1 MSYYLAIAFGGAAGA
16 LCRYWITSLVEHH
29 NSTSF
34 PMGTFVVNVIGSL
47 LIGVLFILVTEK
59 IQLAASLRP
68 LLMIG
73 FLGALTTFST
83 YSLDALLLMQEGLL
97 GTAVTYIL
105 VSVVSCLFA
114 AWAGMSLVRLL
125 I

>member
-16 LCRYWITSLVEHH
+16 LCRYWLTSLAEHH
-29 NSTSF
+29 NSTVF
-34 PMGTFVVNVIGSL
+34 PVGTFVVNVVGSL

-59 IQLAASLRP
+59 IQLAAHLRP

-83 YSLDALLLMQEGLL
+83 FSLDALLLMQEGYF
-97 GTAVTYIL
+97 GTALAYIL
-105 VSVVSCLFA
+105 VSVVSCLLA
-114 AWAGMSLVRLL
+114 AWAGISLVRLL

>member
-16 LCRYWITSLVEHH
+16 LCRYWMTSLVEHH
-29 NSTSF
+29 NTTTF
-34 PMGTFVVNVIGSL
+34 PLGTLVVNVVGSL
-47 LIGVLFILVTEK
+47 LIGVLFILVSEK
-59 IQLAASLRP
+59 FQLAASLRP

-83 YSLDALLLMQEGLL
+83 FSLDALLLMQEGLFV
-97 GTAVTYIL
+97 TALTYIL
-105 VSVVSCLFA
+105 ASVVSCLFA
-114 AWAGMSLVRLL
+114 AWAGMSLVRIL